1 MHTLF
6 LIYKQNNEE
15 DSDGDEFN
23 QNSLDQHD
31 QRNKQKILTQSQKNP
46 KSTYIG
52 WDIIVK

>member
-1 MHTLF
+1 MHILF
-6 LIYKQNNEE
+6 LLYKQNNEE
-15 DSDGDEFN
+15 DPDGDEFN

-31 QRNKQKILTQSQKNP
+31 QLNKQKILTQSQKKT